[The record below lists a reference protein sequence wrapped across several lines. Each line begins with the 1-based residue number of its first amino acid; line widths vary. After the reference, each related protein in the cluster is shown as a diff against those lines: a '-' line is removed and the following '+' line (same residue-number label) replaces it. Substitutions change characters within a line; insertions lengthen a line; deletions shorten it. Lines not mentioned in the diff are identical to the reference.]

1 MPKMIHA
8 NMHTSLV
15 HCSHNAHAFSS
26 FFYVLD
32 CVFFFRFF
40 LSFIFQ
46 LDIYKPFFRLSR
58 RWFVYATE
66 LSASQKVLFTVVS
79 WNWPLF
85 PCFRHWLFSVY
96 FTEYSALSQLSESN
110 NRFCVRFNVANN
122 YISRSYENA
131 KKWPTKIHPFCVCKG
146 DEQLNLLHH
155 ILVVRLMFTGYSCSY
170 SHSQIENW
178 FKKQGKKLNSIL
190 NRTSGMYCQ

>member
-1 MPKMIHA
+1 
-8 NMHTSLV
+8 MHTHFLR
-15 HCSHNAHAFSS
+15 S
-26 FFYVLD
+26 FMFWI
-32 CVFFFRFF
+32 VFFFLRFF
-40 LSFIFQ
+40 FSFIFQ

-66 LSASQKVLFTVVS
+66 LSASRKVLFTVVS

-122 YISRSYENA
+122 YISQSYENA

>member
-1 MPKMIHA
+1 
-8 NMHTSLV
+8 MHTHIFFVLL
-15 HCSHNAHAFSS
+15 CFGLCFFSIFCCRS
-26 FFYVLD
+26 YFNSTFTK
-32 CVFFFRFF
+32 RFSGWVGDD
-40 LSFIFQ
+40 LYI
-46 LDIYKPFFRLSR
+46 
-58 RWFVYATE
+58 ATE
-66 LSASQKVLFTVVS
+66 PSASQKVLFTVVS

-122 YISRSYENA
+122 YISQSYENA

-155 ILVVRLMFTGYSCSY
+155 IYIGGAPHV
-170 SHSQIENW
+170 
-178 FKKQGKKLNSIL
+178 
-190 NRTSGMYCQ
+190 